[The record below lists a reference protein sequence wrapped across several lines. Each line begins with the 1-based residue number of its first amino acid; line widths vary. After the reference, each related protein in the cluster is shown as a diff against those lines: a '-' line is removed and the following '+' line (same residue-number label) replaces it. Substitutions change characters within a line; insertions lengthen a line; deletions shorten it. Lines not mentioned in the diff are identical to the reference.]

1 MFDWNKQDERKVQEL
16 TRVEIGA
23 GAKNPDAWTFTLDP
37 ADPKTRGMPPAP
49 TTQADIPVMQMG
61 YDGVRQQWTVI
72 IQTRLTQTSPN
83 VFSEAYVQVDSTQSI
98 SNVTAT
104 GLWPTDKPSRPT
116 LLTNYSGGFV
126 DETAR
131 AGLDA
136 LVHCVSA
143 SAGDFDNDMDVDLYL
158 ACRTS
163 ASNIPNIL
171 YENLGDGT
179 FRQVAGAGGAT
190 GPVGIAVASGA
201 GTADTVVTGDYNV
214 DGFLDLFVTNGFNLR
229 PIISAAR
236 TRCSVTKATRTAGSK
251 STSSAHARIVMRW
264 VPAFT
269 RRPAVRHRCAFRTA
283 AIIDGPRTCDAVTSA
298 LAPQRQLI
306 CGWSGPVAP
315 CSPYRVWPP
324 IGCIAS
330 PKAVA
335 LLR

>member
-1 MFDWNKQDERKVQEL
+1 MDLFILGGAQLRPAGVEQGSATHLESQLTGGTKGFKFVTYGNVTFKFDWNKQDERKVQEL

-143 SAGDFDNDMDVDLYL
+143 SAEDFDNDMDVDLYL

-214 DGFLDLFVTNGFNLR
+214 DGFVDLFVTNGFNLR
-229 PIISAAR
+229 PMQFR
-236 TRCSVTKATRTAGSK
+236 RRKHV
-251 STSSAHARIVMRW
+251 
-264 VPAFT
+264 VP
-269 RRPAVRHRCAFRTA
+269 
-283 AIIDGPRTCDAVTSA
+283 
-298 LAPQRQLI
+298 
-306 CGWSGPVAP
+306 
-315 CSPYRVWPP
+315 
-324 IGCIAS
+324 
-330 PKAVA
+330 
-335 LLR
+335 